1 MQSSEPFARID
12 LDELDELI
20 EEPAEPVPPPG
31 RRHRRAGT
39 EPVEKL
45 DLNRASVEELE
56 LLPGLGPLR
65 ARRIIAWRNQS
76 GPFESLEDLRFI
88 RGLGERSVADLA
100 PYVIVRANRR

>member
-1 MQSSEPFARID
+1 MQSSEPFAKID
-12 LDELDELI
+12 LAELGDE
-20 EEPAEPVPPPG
+20 VVMPPG
-31 RRHRRAGT
+31 ARRRRAGT
-39 EPVEKL
+39 EPVEKV

-100 PYVIVRANRR
+100 PYVIVRPSCR

>member
-1 MQSSEPFARID
+1 MQSSEPFARVA
-12 LDELDELI
+12 LEELGDDAVI
-20 EEPAEPVPPPG
+20 PPEP
-31 RRHRRAGT
+31 RRRRAGT

-100 PYVIVRANRR
+100 PYVIVYPRR

>member
-12 LDELDELI
+12 I
-20 EEPAEPVPPPG
+20 EELGDEAVIPREP
-31 RRHRRAGT
+31 RRRRAGT

-88 RGLGERSVADLA
+88 RGLGARSVADLA
-100 PYVIVRANRR
+100 PYVIVRPDRR